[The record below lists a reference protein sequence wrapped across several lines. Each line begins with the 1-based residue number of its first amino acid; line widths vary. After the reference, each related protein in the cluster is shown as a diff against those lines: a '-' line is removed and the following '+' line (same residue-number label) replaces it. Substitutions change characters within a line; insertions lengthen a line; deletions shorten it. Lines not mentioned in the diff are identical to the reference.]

1 MSSMNIPSASAVSA
15 VSAVVVAEHVIP
27 MDALVAQF
35 KNLSVAELFK
45 VSKAVIAQLEKSTKN
60 SASKAKASKAAKPKK
75 LGANNGAQLVK
86 PRKWVEFVLKHAKQE
101 GWEAFETFTKKKDK
115 STGETTVEVVQMP
128 ASVCIDGVYYYDG
141 SSDKNGKP
149 KTMIPRDAMTLSKL
163 YWSNKTQTGL
173 RQDLYEAFE
182 AQYDSIAAL
191 EIDSSLESAVESAVE
206 SDGEAESVVS
216 SAATAAS
223 AAAASAASDAS
234 DTAKKPRAKRTE
246 SQKAAT
252 TATKAKNREAAAAS
266 ASDADEKE
274 EAVVSTPVKAAKKTK
289 KSDPDAP
296 KKAKAAPKKAKK
308 GEWSCEDDG
317 DFHPWTHEGANYL
330 RNFKGH
336 IFKASEN
343 GEVEETDWVG
353 VWNNDTKEIDV
364 TYLIPEEYIT
374 VTRAM

>member
-1 MSSMNIPSASAVSA
+1 MNIPSASAVSA

-149 KTMIPRDAMTLSKL
+149 KTMIPRDAMSLSKL

-206 SDGEAESVVS
+206 SDGEAESVVA

-223 AAAASAASDAS
+223 AASASAASAASDAS

-289 KSDPDAP
+289 KSDHDAP

-317 DFHPWTHEGANYL
+317 EFHPWVHEGANYL

-336 IFKASEN
+336 IFRASEN

-364 TYLIPEEYIT
+364 TYLIPEEYT
-374 VTRAM
+374 P